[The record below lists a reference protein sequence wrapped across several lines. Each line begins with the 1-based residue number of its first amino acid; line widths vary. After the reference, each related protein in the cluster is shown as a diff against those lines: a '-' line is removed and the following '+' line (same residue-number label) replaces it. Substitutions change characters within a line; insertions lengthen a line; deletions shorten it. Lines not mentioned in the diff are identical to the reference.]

1 MGKQPS
7 DRRGFDSRDGYIINY
22 KTIKFG
28 INNMKNKSLFLIM
41 LLTLCAVGTM
51 KAQSCDPI
59 NVTVTNPYVENFST
73 DDWPHGNTTNNY
85 NLFSEYPENCW
96 HVPYTIV
103 ADGGTPSPRL
113 WYIDENSPRHIS
125 LKEGSSTTAQDQ
137 YVLFPAFNNP
147 LKDLN
152 IKFRAKL
159 NKGGNRKLYIG
170 YYNTETEE
178 FTQLEEV
185 TVYNSAYSG
194 YGPFDLNENG
204 NAPDT
209 FDEKYRLAFRFPG
222 NADQY
227 SCDITEITVGTYLT
241 MINSNAD
248 WVLFCNQVDDFITYK
263 DRTVVLGNNIQIS
276 KATGGNDSES
286 HSFRGTFN
294 GQGHQLIL
302 NGGDFGTPVS
312 PAANANVAPF
322 TYVWGATFA
331 SLEVTGDI
339 YTANQK
345 AGGFVA
351 VAGNGDLTFS
361 NCRSSVNIHSSVE
374 GDGTHGG
381 FIALLKGEGNGKRMT
396 ATFTNC
402 AFTGSITTTNNTTNV
417 GGFVGWCEWQSNV
430 YSGRC
435 TLVLNNCVV
444 APNAPCISEGS
455 KTFSRFHNEAESMHF
470 TNCYYNQPIG
480 DAQGMLRYTIEGEL
494 GVTAAMAGDA
504 IIYNVSQITAYD
516 NNEGLRYHDTL
527 WAGEGDNVK
536 LLLGYYGM
544 GSVTSYYAEQGTL
557 VSDGDIDGTD
567 DPHTLTMPAGD
578 VTIGANFSGD
588 QGELTIYDGPDFN
601 GDIPLDDATPYWDQ
615 HTQMIYPASDLALMV
630 GREIHSMTFY
640 ATSPT
645 PMNADR
651 WTVALRVID
660 VTTLS
665 GFAPLTDTTQIYSGY
680 LNVANG
686 TMTITFNHPYF
697 YQGGNLL
704 FDFRHEA
711 APDATASMQHIF
723 RGKNVDGAAYRTRAS
738 AAGQIDFL
746 PKVTFDYRV
755 ATSIP
760 TPTHLTVSNIT
771 DHGATLSWEAPAYT
785 TPSRYSYEFKK
796 ASNEWGSGSGGGSG
810 VGGMI
815 SVTLSS
821 LQQFTTYNFR
831 VKAIYD
837 GIGESAYIYTTFT
850 TRSTPVDVGD
860 SWFEDFEIAYNHF
873 WELHDGYYPD
883 KAKWASSSA
892 ANNTEGGHYS
902 MYITNDGGN
911 SNAYTNDHRLV
922 VYAAKLLHFVK
933 GKFTFSFDWK
943 CVGEEYWDYLQ
954 VGLVPGSEAIIADS
968 VGTSMPTGWVRL
980 HDQEKLNG
988 SDTWQTTP
996 DKTITIATAGDYY
1009 VVLRWQQDYER
1020 GDNPP
1025 AAVDNIRITRMY
1037 CENDVT
1043 GLAASHFTTTTAT
1056 LDWDDVDGVSGWQ
1069 VAYSTESNFPE
1080 EETTIVDVNENTLDL
1095 TELTEGTTYYA
1106 KVRTHCSEAYGYGE
1120 WCNTIQFDTKCE
1132 YITEFPWKDDF
1143 NRWPSGMEYPTVF
1156 DFNDFCW
1163 VNKNISGYHH
1173 YVFKIIDAS
1182 VGGSYTYQVDNG
1194 NYTHQIFMPID
1205 YSENSEI
1212 LLVLPGMTLPEGI
1225 THNYYRFALD
1235 VWRNQIDGPDPYGE
1249 GIRVFASTD
1258 DVLDEGDRELAFIP
1272 RHIHGYSATI
1282 PNEERNGY
1290 YRYSLPI
1297 GEWGNDPCYIILRGE
1312 NKQCASIYMDNFE
1325 VSVIPNTFTN
1335 AYGNNKWN
1343 TAANWEPAALGIP
1356 DVTDNVEIE
1365 AEAIIPY
1372 DYVAKADR
1380 ITLKGGGSIVME
1392 SGAQLWHSNEMVRA
1406 TVQKKVNQ
1414 FQDESIGDGF
1424 VFFGSPIVE
1433 DIDPAGVE
1441 NMFPVSTIV
1450 DLYRFNPS
1458 AQLEWENWQAEGTD
1472 HYHFNLQHGR
1482 GYLYAH
1488 NFVGGENIL
1497 GFNGYIKPS
1506 ATPVSIDLVGG
1517 WNLIGNPFVCN
1528 AYVDRAYYKMNLD
1541 GSGVEAVENYQANP
1555 IAPCTGIMV
1564 EADAA
1569 GTVTFS
1575 KDAPEVSN
1583 NNGSLQIALAQANTR
1598 SNDRIDNAIVS
1609 FNEGNELEK
1618 FYFGTQNANIYIP
1631 QDGKDYAIADVGRD
1645 AARHVSTEIPINFK
1659 ATENGEYTITVNPEG
1674 VEMDYLHLIDN
1685 MTGADIDLL
1694 HPETLIAG
1702 EDPQSAAPSYTFR
1715 AKTTDY
1721 ASRFKLVFASH
1732 NADASTTGSET
1743 FAFYSNGSW
1752 FIANEGRATL
1762 QVIDVM
1768 GRILSSETISGS
1780 ISKTIDAAPGVY
1792 ILKLNDKVQKI
1803 VIE

>member
-1 MGKQPS
+1 
-7 DRRGFDSRDGYIINY
+7 
-22 KTIKFG
+22 
-28 INNMKNKSLFLIM
+28 MKNKSLFLIL

-51 KAQSCDPI
+51 KAQSCNPI

-73 DDWPHGNTTNNY
+73 NDWPHANTTNNY
-85 NLFSEYPENCW
+85 DLFSDYPGNCW

-113 WYIDENSPRHIS
+113 WYNGEGSPRHIS
-125 LKEGSSTTAQDQ
+125 LKEGSSATAQDQ
-137 YVLFPAFNNP
+137 YVLFPAFSNP

-159 NKGGNRKLYIG
+159 NMGGNRKLYIG
-170 YYNTETEE
+170 YYNTETGE

-185 TVYNSAYSG
+185 TVYNQGYSG

-209 FDEKYRLAFRFPG
+209 FNVKLRLAFRFPG

-241 MINSNAD
+241 TINSNAD

-263 DRTVVLGNNIQIS
+263 DRTVVLGNDIQIS
-276 KATGGNDSES
+276 KTTGGNDSES

-302 NGGDFGTPVS
+302 DGGDFGTPVS

-331 SLEVTGDI
+331 SLEVTGYI

-351 VAGNGDLTFS
+351 VAGNGDLTFT

-381 FIALLKGEGNGKRMT
+381 FIALLKGEGNGKSMT

-417 GGFVGWCEWQSNV
+417 GGFVGWCEWNSNN
-430 YSGRC
+430 YTGRC

-455 KTFSRFHNEAESMHF
+455 KTFSRFYDESSSTTIDGSSTIH
-470 TNCYYNQPIG
+470 NCYYNQPIG
-480 DAQGMLRYTIEGEL
+480 DAQGKQRYTIAGAL
-494 GVTAAMAGDA
+494 GVTAAMAGNA
-504 IIYNVSQITAYD
+504 IIYNVSGITAYD

-527 WAGEGDNVK
+527 WAGENDNVQ

-544 GSVTSYYAEQGTL
+544 GSVTSYTTNSGTL
-557 VSDGDIDGTD
+557 TADGPLSGTD
-567 DPHTLTMPAGD
+567 DPHTLTMPADD
-578 VTIGANFSGD
+578 VTIGAQFSGD
-588 QGELTIYDGPDFN
+588 QGYLTIYDGPDYN
-601 GDIPLDDATPYWDQ
+601 GDIPIDDATPYWNQ

-665 GFAPLTDTTQIYSGY
+665 GFASLTDTTQIYSGY
-680 LNVANG
+680 LNVTNG
-686 TMTITFNHPYF
+686 TMTVTFNHPYY

-723 RGKNVDGAAYRTRAS
+723 KGKNVSGAAYRTRAS
-738 AAGQIDFL
+738 AEGRIDFL

-755 ATSIP
+755 LTSTP
-760 TPTHLTVSNIT
+760 TPLNLTVSNIN
-771 DHGATLSWEAPAYT
+771 DHGATLSWDVPPYGN
-785 TPSRYSYEFKK
+785 PSRYSYQFKK
-796 ASNEWGSGSGGGSG
+796 STNEWGSGSGGGSG

-821 LQQFTTYNFR
+821 LQQFTTYDFR

-837 GIGESAYIYTTFT
+837 GIGESDYIYTTFT

-860 SWFEDFEIAYNHF
+860 SWFENFEIAYNHF

-892 ANNTEGGHYS
+892 ANNTEGGRYS
-902 MYITNDGGN
+902 MYITNDGGT

-933 GKFTFSFDWK
+933 GKFTFSFDWR

-1009 VVLRWQQDYER
+1009 VVLRWQQDYDR
-1020 GDNPP
+1020 GTNPP

-1043 GLAASHFTTTTAT
+1043 GLTASHFTTTTAT
-1056 LDWDDVDGVSGWQ
+1056 LNWDNDSGVSGWQ
-1069 VAYSTESNFPE
+1069 VAYSTDSNFPA
-1080 EETTIVDVNENTLDL
+1080 EETTIVNVTENSLDL
-1095 TELTEGTTYYA
+1095 TNLSVGTTYYA

-1120 WCNTIQFDTKCE
+1120 WCNTIHFDTKCE

-1143 NRWPSGMEYPTVF
+1143 NRWPHGIEYPTVF

-1163 VNKNISGYHH
+1163 VNKNLYGYHH
-1173 YVFKIIDAS
+1173 HKFKIIDAS
-1182 VGGSYTYQVDNG
+1182 VGGDYTYQVDNG
-1194 NYTHQIFMPID
+1194 NYTHQIFMPYD
-1205 YSENSEI
+1205 HAENSAI
-1212 LLVLPGMTLPEGI
+1212 LLVLPGMTLPDQPLPNNDNVR
-1225 THNYYRFALD
+1225 NYFRFALD
-1235 VWRNQIDGPDPYGE
+1235 IWRNWNDYDGVDPYSE
-1249 GIRVFASTD
+1249 GVRVFASTD
-1258 DVLDEGDRELAFIP
+1258 DVLDEGTDRELAFIP
-1272 RHIHGYSATI
+1272 RHVHGYSASI
-1282 PNEERNGY
+1282 PNEERAGY

-1297 GEWGNDPCYIILRGE
+1297 GIWGDEPCYIILRAEAKRGP
-1312 NKQCASIYMDNFE
+1312 CIYMDNFE

-1335 AYGNNKWN
+1335 AYGNNMWSTN
-1343 TAANWEPAALGIP
+1343 ANWEPAALGIP
-1356 DVTDNVEIE
+1356 DVTDNVEIK

-1372 DYVAKADR
+1372 NYVAKADR
-1380 ITLKGGGSIVME
+1380 ITLKGGGSIVMQ
-1392 SGAQLWHSNEMVRA
+1392 SGAQLWHSNEGVRA
-1406 TVQKKVNQ
+1406 TVQKTVSQ
-1414 FQDESIGDGF
+1414 FTNPDAKDRY
-1424 VFFGSPIVE
+1424 VLLTSPIVE
-1433 DIDPAGVE
+1433 DIDPTGVV
-1441 NMFPVSTIV
+1441 NMFPANTVV
-1450 DLYRFNPS
+1450 DLYRFNQS
-1458 AQLEWENWQAEGTD
+1458 ARLEWENWKAEGTNN
-1472 HYHFNLQHGR
+1472 YHFNLQHGE

-1488 NFVGGENIL
+1488 NFIGGDNTL
-1497 GFNGYIKPS
+1497 DFNGYIKPS
-1506 ATPVSIDLVGG
+1506 KTPVSINLVYEPGHEFTG

-1528 AYVDRAYYKMNLD
+1528 AYVDHTYFRMNGNGD
-1541 GSGVEAVENYQANP
+1541 GFVSASPSVAVS
-1555 IAPCTGIMV
+1555 PCEGIFV
-1564 EADAA
+1564 VAASADDNA
-1569 GTVTFS
+1569 VTFS
-1575 KDAPEVSN
+1575 STAPSSKGSN
-1583 NNGSLQIALAQANTR
+1583 LVLNLGKSHEAT
-1598 SNDRIDNAIVS
+1598 IDNVRLCFGEGTS
-1609 FNEGNELEK
+1609 TRKLVLNESSPK
-1618 FYFGTQNANIYIP
+1618 IYIA
-1631 QDGKDYAIADVGRD
+1631 QEGKDYAVVTADRQMG
-1645 AARHVSTEIPINFK
+1645 EIPVCFTTKN
-1659 ATENGEYTITVNPEG
+1659 NGRYTLTAE
-1674 VEMDYLHLIDN
+1674 VEEVSFNYLHLIDN
-1685 MTGADIDLL
+1685 MTGEDVDLL
-1694 HPETLIAG
+1694 VN
-1702 EDPQSAAPSYTFR
+1702 PSYTFDAR
-1715 AKTTDY
+1715 TTDY
-1721 ASRFKLVFASH
+1721 ASRFKLVFVAKGEA
-1732 NADASTTGSET
+1732 ADGDNDAP
-1743 FAFYSNGSW
+1743 FAFISNGN
-1752 FIANEGRATL
+1752 IIVNGEGIL
-1762 QVIDVM
+1762 QVIDMM
-1768 GRILSSETISGS
+1768 GRVVVSGDAMNRVSTSEMP
-1780 ISKTIDAAPGVY
+1780 AGVY
-1792 ILKLNDKVQKI
+1792 VLRLINGNEVRTQKI
-1803 VIE
+1803 VVK

>member
-1 MGKQPS
+1 MK
-7 DRRGFDSRDGYIINY
+7 R
-22 KTIKFG
+22 KF
-28 INNMKNKSLFLIM
+28 LFLTM

-59 NVTVTNPYVENFST
+59 NVTVTSPYVENFLLA
-73 DDWPHGNTTNNY
+73 DWPHANTTNNY
-85 NLFSEYPENCW
+85 DLFSEYPENCW

-113 WYIDENSPRHIS
+113 WYNGEGNPRHIS
-125 LKEGSSTTAQDQ
+125 LKEGSSATAQEQ
-137 YVLFPAFNNP
+137 FVLFPAFSNP

-170 YYNTETEE
+170 YYNTETGV
-178 FTQLEEV
+178 FTQLKEV

-204 NAPDT
+204 NAPAT

-222 NADQY
+222 NANQF

-241 MINSNAD
+241 TINSNAD
-248 WVLFCNQVDDFITYK
+248 WVLFCNQVDGFITYQG
-263 DRTVVLGNNIQIS
+263 RTVTLGNDIQIS
-276 KATGGNDSES
+276 KTTGGNDSES

-302 NGGDFGTPVS
+302 NGGDFGTPTS
-312 PAANANVAPF
+312 PAEDANIAPF

-331 SLEVTGDI
+331 SLEVTGHI
-339 YTANQK
+339 YTSNQK

-351 VAGNGDLTFS
+351 VAGNGDLTFT
-361 NCRSSVNIHSSVE
+361 NCRSSVNIHSSID

-381 FIALLKGEGNGKRMT
+381 FIALLKGEGNGRRMT

-417 GGFVGWCEWQSNV
+417 GGFVGWCEWNSNV
-430 YSGRC
+430 YTGRC

-470 TNCYYNQPIG
+470 TNCYYNLPIG
-480 DAQGMLRYTIEGEL
+480 DAQGKQRYTIEGEL
-494 GVTAAMAGDA
+494 GVTVAMAGDA
-504 IIYNVSQITAYD
+504 IIYNVSGITAYD
-516 NNEGLRYHDTL
+516 DNEGLRYHDTL
-527 WAGEGDNVK
+527 WAGQNDSVN

-544 GSVTSYYAEQGTL
+544 GSVTSYYADQGTL
-557 VSDGDIDGTD
+557 VSTGDIVGHD

-588 QGELTIYDGPDFN
+588 QGYLTICDGGKTN
-601 GDIPLDDATPYWDQ
+601 GDIPINSWTPYWNQ
-615 HTQMIYPASDLALMV
+615 HTQMIYPASELALMV
-630 GREIHSMTFY
+630 GKEIHSITFY
-640 ATSPT
+640 TTSLT
-645 PMNADR
+645 SMNVDR
-651 WTVALRVID
+651 WTVALRVTD
-660 VTTLS
+660 ATTLS
-665 GFAPLTDTTQIYSGY
+665 GFAPLTDTTQIHSGY
-680 LNVANG
+680 LYATNG
-686 TMTITFNHPYF
+686 TMTVTFNNPYF

-711 APDATASMQHIF
+711 APDAQGDIQYFFM
-723 RGKNVDGAAYRTRAS
+723 GKEVSGAAYRTRAS
-738 AAGQIDFL
+738 AAGGINFL

-760 TPTHLTVSNIT
+760 TPLHLTVSGIT

-796 ASNEWGSGSGGGSG
+796 STNDWGGGSGGGSG
-810 VGGMI
+810 VGGMT
-815 SVTLSS
+815 SVTLNS
-821 LQQFTTYNFR
+821 LQQATTYDFR

-837 GIGESAYIYTTFT
+837 GIGESGYLYITFT
-850 TRSTPVDVGD
+850 TRSIPVDVGD
-860 SWFEDFEIAYNHF
+860 SWFEDFENIHTNI
-873 WELHDGYYPD
+873 WEFYDGYFPE
-883 KAKWASSSA
+883 KAQWIRGNAL
-892 ANNTEGGHYS
+892 NHGGNRS
-902 MYITNDGGN
+902 IYITNDGGTT
-911 SNAYTNDHRLV
+911 NAYTNDHRLV
-922 VYAAKLLHFVK
+922 VYAAKYLHFAK
-933 GKFTFSFDWK
+933 GKYTFSFDWK

-968 VGTSMPTGWVRL
+968 VGSSTPSGWVRL

-996 DKTITIATAGDYY
+996 DKTITIATAGNYL
-1009 VVLRWQQDYER
+1009 VVLRWQQDYE
-1020 GDNPP
+1020 GGTNPP

-1056 LDWDDVDGVSGWQ
+1056 LNWDDDSGVSGWQ
-1069 VAYSTESNFPE
+1069 VAYSTNSNFPA
-1080 EETTIVDVNENTLDL
+1080 EETTIVDVAENTLDL
-1095 TELTEGTTYYA
+1095 TDLLVGTTYYA
-1106 KVRTHCSEAYGYGE
+1106 KVRTHCSDAYGYGE

-1143 NRWPSGMEYPTVF
+1143 NRWPHGIDYPTVF

-1163 VNKNISGYHH
+1163 VNKNLYGYHH

-1205 YSENSEI
+1205 YSINSEI
-1212 LLVLPGMTLPEGI
+1212 LLVLPGMILPDGI

-1235 VWRNQIDGPDPYGE
+1235 IWRNQASIDGPDPYGE

-1335 AYGNNKWN
+1335 KQGNHKWN
-1343 TAANWEPAALGIP
+1343 TLNNWEPVALGIP
-1356 DVTDNVEIE
+1356 DTTKNVLIE
-1365 AEAIIPY
+1365 APVIIPY
-1372 DYVAKADR
+1372 NYVAKAKN
-1380 ITLKGGGSIVME
+1380 ITLKGEGSILME

-1406 TVQKKVNQ
+1406 TVQKTVDQ
-1414 FQDESIGDGF
+1414 FTDENVGDGF
-1424 VFFGSPIVE
+1424 VFLGSPIVE
-1433 DIDPAGVE
+1433 DIAPTGVE
-1441 NMFPVSTIV
+1441 NMFPANTIV
-1450 DLYRFNPS
+1450 DLYRYNQS
-1458 AQLEWENWQAEGTD
+1458 AALEWEN
-1472 HYHFNLQHGR
+1472 YHNHDFNLEHGR

-1488 NFVGGENIL
+1488 NYEEGENTL

-1528 AYVDRAYYKMNLD
+1528 AYVDRAYYKMNPE
-1541 GSGVEAVENYQANP
+1541 GSGIVAVENYHENP

-1564 EADAA
+1564 DADAA

-1583 NNGSLQIALAQANTR
+1583 NKGSLQIALSQVVEPVETPTRQKYGPSTLRQAQGSRALT
-1598 SNDRIDNAIVS
+1598 IDNAIVS
-1609 FNEGNELEK
+1609 FTEGNQLEK
-1618 FYFGTQNANIYIP
+1618 FHFGNDAKVYIP
-1631 QDGKDYAIADVGRD
+1631 QDGKDFAIAFSEGQG
-1645 AARHVSTEIPINFK
+1645 EMPINFK
-1659 ATENGEYTITVNPEG
+1659 ATKNGTYTITVNPEG
-1674 VEMDYLHLIDN
+1674 VEMNYLYLIDN
-1685 MTGADIDLL
+1685 KTGTDIDLL
-1694 HPETLIAG
+1694 VQPR
-1702 EDPQSAAPSYTFR
+1702 YTFD
-1715 AKTTDY
+1715 AHTTDY
-1721 ASRFKLVFASH
+1721 ESRFRLVFV
-1732 NADASTTGSET
+1732 
-1743 FAFYSNGSW
+1743 SN
-1752 FIANEGRATL
+1752 
-1762 QVIDVM
+1762 
-1768 GRILSSETISGS
+1768 
-1780 ISKTIDAAPGVY
+1780 
-1792 ILKLNDKVQKI
+1792 
-1803 VIE
+1803 